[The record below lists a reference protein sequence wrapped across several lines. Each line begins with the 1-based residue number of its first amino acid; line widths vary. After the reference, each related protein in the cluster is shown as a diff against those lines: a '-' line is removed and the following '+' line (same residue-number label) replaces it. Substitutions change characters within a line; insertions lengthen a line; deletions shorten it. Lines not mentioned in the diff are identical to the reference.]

1 MNYESLAN
9 ENMILYKTL
18 CKMEKM
24 LNNIKKVYTDF
35 DFNNTYYNEIYDKL
49 KTIYEIIEDKK

>member
-18 CKMEKM
+18 SKMEKM
-24 LNNIKKVYTDF
+24 LNNIKKVYNDF
-35 DFNNTYYNEIYDKL
+35 DFNDTHYNEIYDKL